1 MFFGGFGTLL
11 GRRGPLSM
19 LSLAH
24 IRSSYKG
31 TESPWEAEAKEKRMS
46 KKNKNVSSGGGAG
59 GGSNCS
65 SRSAYFAS
73 MAAGAK
79 SRQAHPG
86 GKMSSNKVE
95 ATYKFLVKK
104 QARGESLTENE
115 LSVVRKFM
123 GPQSEALEELAE
135 GKEVS
140 SALLERLH
148 RKAEAERRERNRGGG
163 GGGSNKDC
171 RSIDASAAKRS
182 RGQKRNEHRG
192 RAKAHAKAIKARGK
206 MGKVVVASKKNKN
219 VKKINS
225 SRAGNKKKVRSDSI
239 EALLNKPLGAGR

>member
-1 MFFGGFGTLL
+1 
-11 GRRGPLSM
+11 M

-46 KKNKNVSSGGGAG
+46 KKNKNISAGGAG

-163 GGGSNKDC
+163 SGSGEGKRGNGGGSNKDC

-192 RAKAHAKAIKARGK
+192 KAKAHAKAIKARGK